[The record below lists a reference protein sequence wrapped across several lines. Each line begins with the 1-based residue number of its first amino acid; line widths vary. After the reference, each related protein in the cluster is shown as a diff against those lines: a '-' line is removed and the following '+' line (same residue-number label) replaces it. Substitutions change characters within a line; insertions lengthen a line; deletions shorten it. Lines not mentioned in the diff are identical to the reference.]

1 MRVPRRGPEPIS
13 IWQPAE
19 IDGEPVFVR
28 PDPLPLGDHHAAAKV
43 LRPKKTELP
52 LRVGFFGESVAAGY
66 LYAPHLTP
74 ARVLEAQLR
83 AAGGDGNF
91 EVVDLARTNE
101 TLASLADTVR
111 TSLQINP
118 DVLVLFAGNNWNLLE
133 TPEVSPYAPPV
144 EARQRYGRALRE
156 EGIAGPLRLAAAE
169 LQAKAEAALDFV
181 ALIAG
186 AVQIPVVLV
195 VPEVNLADWENRQ
208 PPVWLPGDGT
218 ARWHTLYAEA
228 TGRLARG
235 DCAGALAAAA
245 SMMELDGGD
254 CAATWRLRARGLAGL
269 GDLEQ
274 AADAAR
280 SEVDRV
286 QYATLAFLGA
296 PQAGTAAREILRSA
310 GRRHGFSLVDLR
322 EVFAEHTG
330 SPLPGRRLFLDYC
343 HLASEGIQ
351 VAMAAVSAA
360 VLNLSGMLDEDTD
373 WRRLLPRLPAPAVSP
388 EAEATARLGAA
399 VHGAHRLLTT
409 GPKRP
414 ILEHWCEA
422 ALDVSP
428 GIEATLL
435 DLVEARCAPCP
446 AVLTAAQQRNL
457 ASPWR
462 LTFQHGWR
470 WDHLDADLIEA
481 IQAVLERRGQPARER
496 ILRLLLEHHAVDEGS
511 EGTDLAEPPWP
522 WEPLERFYPEVM
534 RFEDLSGRATL
545 RCPWPESSF
554 CLVCGAERDLG
565 VEPTL
570 RLPAAL
576 PGESRRGRVEI
587 AVNGEEVAAVDATER
602 WSRPAGLIPR
612 SVLQPGLNRLSLR
625 WPPPETDGGAALRA
639 AAERLELGMAADLH
653 PVFGEVFSLVV
664 QAR

>member
-1 MRVPRRGPEPIS
+1 MRAPRRVPEPIS

-19 IDGEPVFVR
+19 IEGEPAFVR

-52 LRVGFFGESVAAGY
+52 LRVVFFGESVAAGY

-156 EGIAGPLRLAAAE
+156 EGIAGPVRLAVAE
-169 LQAKAEAALDFV
+169 LQAKAEAALDFI

-186 AVQIPVVLV
+186 TVQIPVILVL
-195 VPEVNLADWENRQ
+195 PEVNLADWENRQ

-218 ARWHTLYAEA
+218 ARWHALYAEA

-235 DCAGALAAAA
+235 DCEGALAAAA
-245 SMMELDGGD
+245 SMLELDGGD

-280 SEVDRV
+280 SEIDRV

-296 PQAGTAAREILRSA
+296 PQAGTATREILRSA

-322 EVFAEHTG
+322 EVFAAHTG

-343 HLASEGIQ
+343 HL
-351 VAMAAVSAA
+351 
-360 VLNLSGMLDEDTD
+360 T
-373 WRRLLPRLPAPAVSP
+373 
-388 EAEATARLGAA
+388 
-399 VHGAHRLLTT
+399 
-409 GPKRP
+409 
-414 ILEHWCEA
+414 
-422 ALDVSP
+422 
-428 GIEATLL
+428 
-435 DLVEARCAPCP
+435 
-446 AVLTAAQQRNL
+446 
-457 ASPWR
+457 
-462 LTFQHGWR
+462 
-470 WDHLDADLIEA
+470 
-481 IQAVLERRGQPARER
+481 
-496 ILRLLLEHHAVDEGS
+496 S
-511 EGTDLAEPPWP
+511 EGTRSPWP
-522 WEPLERFYPEVM
+522 PFP
-534 RFEDLSGRATL
+534 
-545 RCPWPESSF
+545 P
-554 CLVCGAERDLG
+554 
-565 VEPTL
+565 
-570 RLPAAL
+570 
-576 PGESRRGRVEI
+576 
-587 AVNGEEVAAVDATER
+587 R
-602 WSRPAGLIPR
+602 W
-612 SVLQPGLNRLSLR
+612 
-625 WPPPETDGGAALRA
+625 
-639 AAERLELGMAADLH
+639 
-653 PVFGEVFSLVV
+653 
-664 QAR
+664 